1 MDTVLNSKLVMK
13 LGKKT
18 PYKKGKLMGNR
29 KHWQLSAS
37 SIACFKSCP
46 FQYFLKYIK
55 HIRKDVESEPL
66 RYGTNWHKVMEVI
79 GLTPGATCTCA
90 NTDDLPKSTP
100 ISDCLICAGSGTRP
114 DDIMLA
120 VSRVID
126 DAYSRMPVSMDPVKW
141 AVERA
146 KLLYSAAGYNWYYAD
161 KPLVPILTE
170 YKFDSPI
177 PNKTGRMIPNTNIIG
192 IIDKIAP
199 VDGVRSVVDYKS
211 TTSSIDSG
219 SKYWG
224 SLNLDTQTNLYLYI
238 VRLLQQ
244 RGLLPDLG
252 GEVTGLYYDV
262 YHKPGISP
270 KKLTMA
276 DSKKFVED
284 GMYFGQKFNA
294 KAQCGT
300 PDFVTVDGIT
310 AEVEPGKKDGTFAIR
325 ETPEMYG
332 ARLLADIAERPEYYF
347 VRHPIPKTDADLE
360 KFHKEL
366 LSVLISMRSMYNMD
380 SWYHCEKQCEAT
392 YHCDYI
398 DICYNGI
405 DPDSELPDGLIRK
418 ERHDG

>member
-1 MDTVLNSKLVMK
+1 MA
-13 LGKKT
+13 
-18 PYKKGKLMGNR
+18 NR
-29 KHWQLSAS
+29 HWQLSAS

-79 GLTPGATCTCA
+79 
-90 NTDDLPKSTP
+90 DLPPGGVCSCGQPKSVVKD
-100 ISDCLICAGSGTRP
+100 SSCLLCAGLGHYP

-120 VSRVID
+120 VARVID
-126 DAYSRMPVSMDPVKW
+126 DAYSRMPASMDPVKW

-170 YKFDSPI
+170 YEFDSPV
-177 PNKTGRMIPNTNIIG
+177 PGKTGRMIPNTNIVG
-192 IIDKIAP
+192 KIDKITM
-199 VDGVRSVVDYKS
+199 VDEVRSVVDFKS
-211 TTSSIDSG
+211 TSSSIDSG

-224 SLNLDTQTNLYLYI
+224 SLNLDTQTSLYLFM
-238 VRLLQQ
+238 VRLLAE

-276 DSKKFVED
+276 DSKKFIED
-284 GMYFGQKFNA
+284 GMYFEQKFNA
-294 KAQCGT
+294 RAQCGI
-300 PDFVTVDGIT
+300 PDFVTVDGVT
-310 AEVEPGKKDGTFAIR
+310 AETEPGKKDGTFAIR

-405 DPDSELPDGLIRK
+405 DPDGELPDGLVRLIRHEKKK
-418 ERHDG
+418 EGVKT

>member
-1 MDTVLNSKLVMK
+1 MSS
-13 LGKKT
+13 
-18 PYKKGKLMGNR
+18 R

-79 GLTPGATCTCA
+79 GLTPGDPCTCA
-90 NTDDLPKSTP
+90 GLLSGC
-100 ISDCLICAGSGTRP
+100 IICGETGYIP

-126 DAYSRMPVSMDPVKW
+126 DAYSRMPASMDPTKW

-146 KLLYSAAGYNWYYAD
+146 KLLYSAAGYNWYHAET
-161 KPLVPILTE
+161 PLVPILTE
-170 YKFDSPI
+170 YAFDSPV
-177 PNKTGRMIPNTNIIG
+177 PGKTGRMIPNTNIIG

-211 TTSSIDSG
+211 TASSINPE

-284 GMYFGQKFNA
+284 KVYFHQEFELSRFGGMPFTING
-294 KAQCGT
+294 
-300 PDFVTVDGIT
+300 VS
-310 AEVEPGKKDGTFAIR
+310 AETESGKKEGTFTIR

-366 LSVLISMRSMYNMD
+366 LSVLVSMRSMYNMD

-405 DPDSELPDGLIRK
+405 DPDGELPDGLVRHEKKK
-418 ERHDG
+418 ESEECSS

>member
-1 MDTVLNSKLVMK
+1 MS
-13 LGKKT
+13 
-18 PYKKGKLMGNR
+18 NR

-37 SIACFKSCP
+37 SIACFKTCP

-79 GLTPGATCTCA
+79 GLTPGGACSCTGTEDHYEA
-90 NTDDLPKSTP
+90 NGILS
-100 ISDCLICAGSGTRP
+100 CMVCAGTGSVP
-114 DDIMLA
+114 DDIMFA
-120 VSRVID
+120 VARVID
-126 DAYSRMPVSMDPVKW
+126 DAYSRMPASMDPVKW

-170 YKFDSPI
+170 YEFDSPV
-177 PNKTGRMIPNTNIIG
+177 PGKTGRMIPNTNIVG
-192 IIDKIAP
+192 KIDKITM
-199 VDGVRSVVDYKS
+199 VDAVRSIVDFKS
-211 TTSSIDSG
+211 TSSSIDSG

-270 KKLTMA
+270 KFLSIA
-276 DSKKFVED
+276 DSKKFIEN
-284 GMYFGQKFNA
+284 GMYFAQKFEAVIAYDTIN
-294 KAQCGT
+294 KVYSLMIDDK
-300 PDFVTVDGIT
+300 PST
-310 AEVEPGKKDGTFAIR
+310 AEATAKEGQFKIK

-398 DICYNGI
+398 DICYNGV
-405 DPDSELPDGLIRK
+405 DPDGVLPDGLIRHEK
-418 ERHDG
+418 KVEENADEHVD

>member
-1 MDTVLNSKLVMK
+1 MA
-13 LGKKT
+13 
-18 PYKKGKLMGNR
+18 NR

-55 HIRKDVESEPL
+55 HIRKAVESEPL

-79 GLTPGATCTCA
+79 SLVPGSFCSCSNDTECV
-90 NTDDLPKSTP
+90 
-100 ISDCLICAGSGTRP
+100 ICRGSGTVP
-114 DDIMLA
+114 VDIMIA
-120 VSRVID
+120 VARVID
-126 DAYSRMPVSMDPVKW
+126 DAYSRMPASMDPVKW

-170 YKFDSPI
+170 YEFDSPI
-177 PNKTGRMIPNTNIIG
+177 PGKTGRMIPNTNIVG
-192 IIDKIAP
+192 KIDKIAM
-199 VDGVRSVVDYKS
+199 VDGVLSVVDFKS
-211 TTSSIDSG
+211 TSSSINSE

-224 SLNLDTQTNLYLYI
+224 SLNLDTQTNLYLYM
-238 VRLLQQ
+238 VQLLQSTHTK

-276 DSKKFVED
+276 DSRKFVED
-284 GMYFGQKFNA
+284 GMYFEQKFEIRAADVQHTDEIN
-294 KAQCGT
+294 
-300 PDFVTVDGIT
+300 FTVNNVQPEI
-310 AEVEPGKKDGTFAIR
+310 EPGKKERTFAIR

-392 YHCDYI
+392 YHCDFI

-405 DPDSELPDGLIRK
+405 DPDGELPDGLVRHEKKK
-418 ERHDG
+418 EEEEQIMCQQDKDEPDGGAYREHQFT

>member
-1 MDTVLNSKLVMK
+1 M
-13 LGKKT
+13 GKQ
-18 PYKKGKLMGNR
+18 

-37 SIACFKSCP
+37 SIACFKTCP

-79 GLTPGATCTCA
+79 GLPPGETCSCVDKTVVY
-90 NTDDLPKSTP
+90 P
-100 ISDCLICAGSGTRP
+100 IDFNCLICNGTGTRP

-120 VSRVID
+120 VARVID
-126 DAYSRMPVSMDPVKW
+126 DAYSRMPASMDPVKW

-170 YKFDSPI
+170 YKFDSPV
-177 PNKTGRMIPNTNIIG
+177 PGKTGRMIPNTNIVG
-192 IIDKIAP
+192 GIDKITV
-199 VDGVRSVVDYKS
+199 VDEVRSVVDFKS
-211 TTSSIDSG
+211 TASSINPE

-244 RGLLPDLG
+244 RGLMPDLG

-270 KKLTMA
+270 KKLTIS

-284 GMYFGQKFNA
+284 GMYFTQRFEIIITYNEGDNPSIKSMTIGGHDAVLEPAKKEGQF
-294 KAQCGT
+294 T
-300 PDFVTVDGIT
+300 
-310 AEVEPGKKDGTFAIR
+310 IR

-405 DPDSELPDGLIRK
+405 DPDGELPDGLV
-418 ERHDG
+418 RHEKKNEGSV

>member
-1 MDTVLNSKLVMK
+1 M
-13 LGKKT
+13 GKQ
-18 PYKKGKLMGNR
+18 R
-29 KHWQLSAS
+29 HWQLSAS

-55 HIRKDVESEPL
+55 HIRKDMESEPL
-66 RYGTNWHKVMEVI
+66 RYGTNWHKVMEII
-79 GLTPGATCTCA
+79 GLTPGKTCTCI
-90 NTDDLPKSTP
+90 DMLKPGFGP
-100 ISDCLICAGSGTRP
+100 CLICGGTGVIP
-114 DDIMLA
+114 EDIMLA

-126 DAYSRMPVSMDPVKW
+126 DAYSKMPVSMDPTKW

-170 YKFDSPI
+170 YAFDSPV
-177 PNKTGRMIPNTNIIG
+177 PGKTGRMIPNTNIVG
-192 IIDKIAP
+192 KIDKITP
-199 VDGVRSVVDYKS
+199 VDGVRSVVDFKS
-211 TTSSIDSG
+211 TSSSISPE

-270 KKLTMA
+270 KQLKIS
-276 DSKKFVED
+276 DGKKFVED
-284 GMYFGQKFNA
+284 GIYFNQKFEVKLAPEEQGGRYYVNDVVA
-294 KAQCGT
+294 
-300 PDFVTVDGIT
+300 D
-310 AEVEPGKKDGTFAIR
+310 VEPAKKEGEFKFR

-398 DICYNGI
+398 DICYNDI
-405 DPDSELPDGLIRK
+405 DPDGELPDGLVRHEKKK
-418 ERHDG
+418 EGK

>member
-1 MDTVLNSKLVMK
+1 MK
-13 LGKKT
+13 
-18 PYKKGKLMGNR
+18 MGNR
-29 KHWQLSAS
+29 RQWQLSAS

-55 HIRKDVESEPL
+55 HIRKDAESEPL

-79 GLTPGATCTCA
+79 GLTPGEPCSCGGIVSPPDKIEKLCT
-90 NTDDLPKSTP
+90 
-100 ISDCLICAGSGTRP
+100 ICEGSGTRP

-126 DAYSRMPVSMDPVKW
+126 DAYSRMPTSMDPVKW

-170 YKFDSPI
+170 YEFDSPV
-177 PNKTGRMIPNTNIIG
+177 PGKTGRMVPNTNIVG
-192 IIDKIAP
+192 IIDKIAM
-199 VDGVRSVVDYKS
+199 VDGVRSVVDFKS
-211 TTSSIDSG
+211 TARSIDSK

-224 SLNLDTQTNLYLYI
+224 SLTLDTQTNLYLYI
-238 VRLLQQ
+238 VRLLQE
-244 RGLLPDLG
+244 RGSLPDLG

-276 DSKKFVED
+276 DSKKFVDD
-284 GMYFGQKFNA
+284 GMYFSQKFELS
-294 KAQCGT
+294 QLGT
-300 PDFVTVDGIT
+300 EPTHSLYQLTVGGVA
-310 AEVEPGKKDGTFAIR
+310 AEIEPGKKEGTFTIR

-366 LSVLISMRSMYNMD
+366 LSVLVSMRSMYNMD

-405 DPDSELPDGLIRK
+405 DPDGELPDGLIRHEK
-418 ERHDG
+418 KVEVNADE

>member
-1 MDTVLNSKLVMK
+1 MA
-13 LGKKT
+13 
-18 PYKKGKLMGNR
+18 NR

-79 GLTPGATCTCA
+79 GLTPGGVCPCLKD
-90 NTDDLPKSTP
+90 NHDMLPDDLKANPNCP
-100 ISDCLICAGSGTRP
+100 ICAGEGRVP

-126 DAYSRMPVSMDPVKW
+126 DAYSRMPASMDPTKW

-170 YKFDSPI
+170 YKFDSPV
-177 PNKTGRMIPNTNIIG
+177 PGKTGRMIPNTNIVG
-192 IIDKIAP
+192 KIDKITL
-199 VDGVRSVVDYKS
+199 VDGVHSVVDFKS
-211 TTSSIDSG
+211 TSSSISPE

-300 PDFVTVDGIT
+300 PDFVTVDGVK
-310 AEVEPGKKDGTFAIR
+310 AETEPGKKDGTFAIR

-366 LSVLISMRSMYNMD
+366 LSVLVSMRSMYNMD

-398 DICYNGI
+398 DICYNGM
-405 DPDSELPDGLIRK
+405 DPDGVLPDGLIRHEK
-418 ERHDG
+418 KVEEN

>member
-1 MDTVLNSKLVMK
+1 MS
-13 LGKKT
+13 
-18 PYKKGKLMGNR
+18 NR
-29 KHWQLSAS
+29 KQWQLSAS
-37 SIACFKSCP
+37 SIACFKMCP

-55 HIRKDVESEPL
+55 HIRKDVKSEPL
-66 RYGTNWHKVMEVI
+66 RYGTNWHKIMEVI
-79 GLTPGATCTCA
+79 GLPPGETCSCVDKTVVY
-90 NTDDLPKSTP
+90 P
-100 ISDCLICAGSGTRP
+100 IDFNCLICNGTGTRP

-120 VSRVID
+120 VARVID
-126 DAYSRMPVSMDPVKW
+126 DAYSRMPASMDPIKW

-170 YKFDSPI
+170 YKFDSPV
-177 PNKTGRMIPNTNIIG
+177 PGKTGRMIPNTNIVG
-192 IIDKIAP
+192 GIDKITV
-199 VDGVRSVVDYKS
+199 VDGVRSVVDFKS
-211 TTSSIDSG
+211 TSSSINPE

-244 RGLLPDLG
+244 RGLMPDLG

-284 GMYFGQKFNA
+284 GMYFGQKFDA

-300 PDFVTVDGIT
+300 PDFVTVDSIK
-310 AEVEPGKKDGTFAIR
+310 AETEPGKKDGTFAIR

-360 KFHKEL
+360 KFHRQ
-366 LSVLISMRSMYNMD
+366 VLGILASLRAHLRDD
-380 SWYHCEKQCEAT
+380 SWYQCEKQCEAT

-405 DPDSELPDGLIRK
+405 DPDGELPDGLVQHEK
-418 ERHDG
+418 KKKGK

>member
-1 MDTVLNSKLVMK
+1 MLKKLFR
-13 LGKKT
+13 
-18 PYKKGKLMGNR
+18 KGKTKMSNR
-29 KHWQLSAS
+29 KQWQLSAS

-55 HIRKDVESEPL
+55 HIHKDVESEPL

-79 GLTPGATCTCA
+79 GLPPGETCSCVDKTVVY
-90 NTDDLPKSTP
+90 P
-100 ISDCLICAGSGTRP
+100 IDFNCLICNGTGTRP

-126 DAYSRMPVSMDPVKW
+126 DAYSRMPASMDPVKW
-141 AVERA
+141 ATERA

-170 YKFDSPI
+170 YEFNSPV
-177 PNKTGRMIPNTNIIG
+177 PGKTGRMIPNINIVG
-192 IIDKIAP
+192 KIDKITT
-199 VDGVRSVVDYKS
+199 VDGVRCVVDHKS
-211 TTSSIDSG
+211 TSSSIDSG

-224 SLNLDTQTNLYLYI
+224 SLNLDTQTSLYLYI
-238 VRLLQQ
+238 VRLLQSTHTK
-244 RGLLPDLG
+244 RGLMPDLG

-270 KKLTMA
+270 KQLKIS
-276 DSKKFVED
+276 DGKKFVED
-284 GMYFGQKFNA
+284 GMYFDQKFEVRLAPEEQSGRYYVNDVVA
-294 KAQCGT
+294 
-300 PDFVTVDGIT
+300 D
-310 AEVEPGKKDGTFAIR
+310 VEPAKKEGEFKFR
-325 ETPEMYG
+325 ETPDMYG

-366 LSVLISMRSMYNMD
+366 LSVLVSMRSMYNMD

-405 DPDSELPDGLIRK
+405 DPDGELPDGLV
-418 ERHDG
+418 RHEKKGK

>member
-1 MDTVLNSKLVMK
+1 MS
-13 LGKKT
+13 
-18 PYKKGKLMGNR
+18 NR

-66 RYGTNWHKVMEVI
+66 RYGTNWHKVMEVM
-79 GLTPGATCTCA
+79 GLPAGGTCPCQQ
-90 NTDDLPKSTP
+90 NFVKLPDST
-100 ISDCLICAGSGTRP
+100 CLICQSSGVIP

-120 VSRVID
+120 VARVID
-126 DAYSRMPVSMDPVKW
+126 DAYSRMPASMDPVKW

-170 YKFDSPI
+170 YEFDSPV
-177 PNKTGRMIPNTNIIG
+177 PGSTGRMLSNVNIVG
-192 IIDKIAP
+192 KIDKITV
-199 VDGVRSVVDYKS
+199 VDGIRSVVDFKS
-211 TTSSIDSG
+211 TASSINPE

-224 SLNLDTQTNLYLYI
+224 SLNLDTQTSLYLYI
-238 VRLLQQ
+238 VRRLQQ
-244 RGLLPDLG
+244 RGLMPDLG

-284 GMYFGQKFNA
+284 GMYFDQKFEIDANYRA
-294 KAQCGT
+294 VSAGEDSVPGLT
-300 PDFVTVDGIT
+300 INGVI
-310 AEVEPGKKDGTFAIR
+310 ANVEPGKKEGTYAIR

-366 LSVLISMRSMYNMD
+366 LSVLVSMRSMYNMD

-405 DPDSELPDGLIRK
+405 DPDGGLPDGLV
-418 ERHDG
+418 RHE

>member
-1 MDTVLNSKLVMK
+1 M
-13 LGKKT
+13 
-18 PYKKGKLMGNR
+18 
-29 KHWQLSAS
+29 
-37 SIACFKSCP
+37 
-46 FQYFLKYIK
+46 
-55 HIRKDVESEPL
+55 ESEPL

-79 GLTPGATCTCA
+79 GLTPGGVCPYDGA
-90 NTDDLPKSTP
+90 D
-100 ISDCLICAGSGTRP
+100 SDCLICGGTGTVP
-114 DDIMLA
+114 EDIMLA
-120 VSRVID
+120 VARVID
-126 DAYSRMPVSMDPVKW
+126 DAYSRMPASMDPVKW

-170 YKFDSPI
+170 YKFDSPV
-177 PNKTGRMIPNTNIIG
+177 PGKTGRMIPNTNIVG
-192 IIDKIAP
+192 IIDKITM
-199 VDGVRSVVDYKS
+199 VDAVRSVVDFKS
-211 TTSSIDSG
+211 TSSPIDSG

-244 RGLLPDLG
+244 RGLMPDLG

-262 YHKPGISP
+262 YHKPGNYP
-270 KKLTMA
+270 KKLTIS

-284 GMYFGQKFNA
+284 GMYFTQKFEIIITYSEGDNPSIKSMTIGGHDAVLEPA
-294 KAQCGT
+294 KKEGQ
-300 PDFVTVDGIT
+300 FI
-310 AEVEPGKKDGTFAIR
+310 IR

-405 DPDSELPDGLIRK
+405 DPDGELPEGLIRHEK
-418 ERHDG
+418 KVEIE

>member
-1 MDTVLNSKLVMK
+1 MS
-13 LGKKT
+13 
-18 PYKKGKLMGNR
+18 NR

-37 SIACFKSCP
+37 SITCFKSCP

-79 GLTPGATCTCA
+79 SLVPESFCSCSNDTECV
-90 NTDDLPKSTP
+90 
-100 ISDCLICAGSGTRP
+100 ICRGSGTVP
-114 DDIMLA
+114 VDIMIA
-120 VSRVID
+120 VARVID
-126 DAYSRMPVSMDPVKW
+126 DAYSRMPASMDPIKW

-170 YKFDSPI
+170 YKFDSPV
-177 PNKTGRMIPNTNIIG
+177 PGKTGRMIPNTNIVG
-192 IIDKIAP
+192 IIDKITI
-199 VDGVRSVVDYKS
+199 VDGVRSVVDFKS
-211 TTSSIDSG
+211 TSSSIDSG

-238 VRLLQQ
+238 VQLLQE
-244 RGLLPDLG
+244 RGSLSDLG

-270 KKLTMA
+270 KRLKIS
-276 DSKKFVED
+276 DGKKFVED
-284 GMYFGQKFNA
+284 GMYFDQKFDVVYVIKDKGGNYYVNGA
-294 KAQCGT
+294 KA
-300 PDFVTVDGIT
+300 D
-310 AEVEPGKKDGTFAIR
+310 VESAKKEGEFKLR

-405 DPDSELPDGLIRK
+405 DPDGGLPDGLIRK
-418 ERHDG
+418 EQHDS

>member
-1 MDTVLNSKLVMK
+1 MAE
-13 LGKKT
+13 
-18 PYKKGKLMGNR
+18 R

-79 GLTPGATCTCA
+79 GLPPGSECNCV
-90 NTDDLPKSTP
+90 TDNGCYSN
-100 ISDCLICAGSGTRP
+100 DCLICAGTGTRP

-126 DAYSRMPVSMDPVKW
+126 DAYSRMPASMDPVKW

-170 YKFDSPI
+170 YKFDSPV
-177 PNKTGRMIPNTNIIG
+177 PGKTGRMIPNTNIVG
-192 IIDKIAP
+192 IIDKIAI
-199 VDGVRSVVDYKS
+199 VDAVCSVVDFKS
-211 TTSSIDSG
+211 TSSPIDSE

-224 SLNLDTQTNLYLYI
+224 SLNLDTQTSLYLFM
-238 VRLLQQ
+238 VRLFAKQN
-244 RGLLPDLG
+244 LLPDLG

-284 GMYFGQKFNA
+284 GMYFEQKF
-294 KAQCGT
+294 
-300 PDFVTVDGIT
+300 TVQSKWSDTGPAMFILDVNDVT
-310 AEVEPGKKDGTFAIR
+310 AETEPGKKEGTFAIR

-347 VRHPIPKTDADLE
+347 ARHPIPKTDADLE

-392 YHCDYI
+392 FHCDYI

-405 DPDSELPDGLIRK
+405 DPDGELPDGLIRHEKKK
-418 ERHDG
+418 EESA